1 LKEKNKERSKKIILK
16 GIKKAKKMRQLKK
29 KPKTSVFYCGLAQ

>member
-1 LKEKNKERSKKIILK
+1 LLKEKNKERNKEIIPK

-29 KPKTSVFYCGLAQ
+29 KP